1 MNKKDVTHNEMT
13 ASEQFRTLLS
23 EAESIIRQAKHSKKS
38 VMGDNGYADR
48 FHIAQAQAMRIF
60 REMQNQI
67 AITADGALSRTM
79 NDVEKE
85 LGYFFDP
92 KTPAADRREL
102 RRHIDMLVVSEIEPA
117 VKAAKSLG
125 SEFIPLEIVN
135 GTRGY
140 LVNVTKQVNG
150 CFQTDYCFDACGVML
165 RRLLETLIIEVFEK
179 KGLQDRILDPRGNY
193 LMFTDLVAKLINSP
207 ETPVGRTTKKEL
219 PVIAN
224 VLNNCA
230 HNRTFNI
237 SKTQLVSFQATLIIS
252 IQELIA
258 LWDIRKT

>member
-1 MNKKDVTHNEMT
+1 MKQKNVESNELT
-13 ASEQFRTLLS
+13 ASEQFRSLLS
-23 EAESIIRQAKHSKKS
+23 EAESVVQQAKRSKKS
-38 VMGDNGYADR
+38 VMGDNSYADR
-48 FHIAQAQAMRIF
+48 FHITQAQAMRIF

-67 AITADGALSRTM
+67 TTTADSALGRTI

-92 KTPAADRREL
+92 KTPAVDRREL

-117 VKAAKSLG
+117 VQSAKSLG

-140 LVNVTKQVNG
+140 VVNVTKQVNG

-165 RRLLETLIIEVFEK
+165 RRLLETLIIEVFEE
-179 KGLQDRILDPRGNY
+179 KGIQDKIVDAHGNP
-193 LMFTDLVAKLINSP
+193 LMFTDLVAKLLSTP
-207 ETPVGRTTKKEL
+207 ETPVGRTIKKEL
-219 PVIAN
+219 PAITN

-230 HNRTFNI
+230 HNRRFNI
-237 SKTQLVSFQATLIIS
+237 SKTQLVSYQATLIIT
-252 IQELIA
+252 IQELVA
-258 LWDIRKT
+258 LWDIRKA